1 MKRDYC
7 RIGDYLPHWFHDP
20 TFTSAQSTEQ
30 GTNVN
35 HISSGM
41 YTFFQTRLF
50 KSSGSKYLMRIMQF
64 CNSVLLCKNK
74 RNSHLQST
82 FWKLFKLFSI
92 LESNNWR
99 KNITNVVPWD
109 SVDIKRIFIRVKN
122 IFFRGTAYQMLV
134 LFLFLN
140 FVWSDLYFRN

>member
-1 MKRDYC
+1 MKRY
-7 RIGDYLPHWFHDP
+7 YFPHWFHDP

-41 YTFFQTRLF
+41 YRFFQTRLF

-74 RNSHLQST
+74 RNSHFQST

-109 SVDIKRIFIRVKN
+109 SVDPEGHNWQKDFYTCEKHFFQRN
-122 IFFRGTAYQMLV
+122 IL
-134 LFLFLN
+134 
-140 FVWSDLYFRN
+140 SDISTLPVFKFCLKWFAFS